1 MCAATRRATERA
13 CSPIVALCRIGTSSR
28 RHGRRPRGRGA
39 PNHACLPLRRPLAGC
54 LLDLPAF
61 LSESLE
67 VLCLND
73 NHLDA
78 VPPSLCLLKNLSE
91 LYLGKY
97 VDRGERPHG
106 ALGPGR
112 RSVPRK
118 PAEDTG
124 AGGAQGPSPSRDAAV
139 RVSERGAGG
148 EGGGDGAGTP
158 PTPLRSVTRAAKTLP
173 PVC

>member
-13 CSPIVALCRIGTSSR
+13 CSPIVALRRIGTPSR

-67 VLCLND
+67 VLFLND

-106 ALGPGR
+106 ARGPGR
-112 RSVPRK
+112 RSVPVSQPRTQA
-118 PAEDTG
+118 PEG
-124 AGGAQGPSPSRDAAV
+124 RGPSPSRDAAE
-139 RVSERGAGG
+139 RVSEPGTGG
-148 EGGGDGAGTP
+148 EGGGRCGDVPHATALSYASG
-158 PTPLRSVTRAAKTLP
+158 
-173 PVC
+173 